1 MKRDKNIDINIKR
14 CQITFQLDEAKS
26 IMPPG
31 ENEDWHRWD
40 GTTYHGW
47 SILAVNNLNKVNTL
61 EKKLEFKDFFLAK
74 NQLKNYV
81 PPSGEISDGE
91 IPILTC
97 LVQQGKM
104 KPTSKF

>member
-1 MKRDKNIDINIKR
+1 MKRDKSIGMTIKD

-47 SILAVNNLNKVNTL
+47 SILAVNNLH
-61 EKKLEFKDFFLAK
+61 
-74 NQLKNYV
+74 
-81 PPSGEISDGE
+81 
-91 IPILTC
+91 
-97 LVQQGKM
+97 
-104 KPTSKF
+104 